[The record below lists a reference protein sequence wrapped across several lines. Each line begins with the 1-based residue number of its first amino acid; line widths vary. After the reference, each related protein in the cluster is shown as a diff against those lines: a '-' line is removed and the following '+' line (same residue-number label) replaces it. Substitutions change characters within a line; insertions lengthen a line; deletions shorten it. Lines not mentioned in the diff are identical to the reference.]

1 MQRRRAIEVP
11 RTPALTASPCSRPAN
26 GRAQD
31 GVPHI
36 AHVGATAQSERMP
49 HLMDDHIAEAG
60 RIQNPHERPDNDV
73 SLDDGSNG
81 RAHAWRQA
89 RLSLGPRP
97 LGRAEHRPGHI
108 EPNLIA
114 SGTQIPGAA
123 TGAVSGIA
131 SPRPVPLPH
140 SKSRQRRGRTPRTG
154 RPQYQQVGQPE
165 TCRTRSPRAT
175 CPTERPGCRRLGVMR
190 RQRNRSGTSAPQHS
204 LSRRPFRSGAP
215 PPRGQ

>member
-131 SPRPVPLPH
+131 RHGLCPCRIP
-140 SKSRQRRGRTPRTG
+140 SRD
-154 RPQYQQVGQPE
+154 
-165 TCRTRSPRAT
+165 
-175 CPTERPGCRRLGVMR
+175 
-190 RQRNRSGTSAPQHS
+190 
-204 LSRRPFRSGAP
+204 SGADGLLELDGPNTSRSASLRRAERDRPARRVP
-215 PPRGQ
+215 PSDRGAAGWG